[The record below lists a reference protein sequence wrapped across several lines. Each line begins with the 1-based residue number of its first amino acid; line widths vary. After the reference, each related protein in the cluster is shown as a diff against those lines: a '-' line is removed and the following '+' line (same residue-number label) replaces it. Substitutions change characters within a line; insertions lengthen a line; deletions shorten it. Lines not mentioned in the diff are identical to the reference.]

1 VTALLRGLDRFWFA
15 GAPAPRLAW
24 LRILVGGFVLV
35 DLATRYRIL
44 SRVGETSPSLFDP
57 VGLAAVLAAPITPAA
72 YRGLLLLTLAA
83 NVAFVL
89 GWRHRYTGPLFA
101 ALLLASLSY
110 RNSWSM
116 IYHSEN
122 LLVLHVLILGL
133 APAADALSV
142 DALLRSTAAVARE
155 PSLVV
160 RRARDP
166 AGDWAYGY
174 AIRLLCAVTVATYLV
189 AAVAKLA
196 GPLGWGWA
204 SGEALRGQ
212 IAVDALRKE
221 LLGDGATALAFALYD
236 QLWLLTLVAI
246 GSLALELAA
255 PLALLSPRLGQL
267 WAGGAFLMHWGI
279 LLIMGITFEY
289 HLSGVAFASF
299 FNLDRVVA
307 AIGPRTIGWRSFG
320 APAGVTQAADTRHR
334 RASG

>member
-1 VTALLRGLDRFWFA
+1 MTALLRRLDRFWFA
-15 GAPAPRLAW
+15 DAPAPRLAL
-24 LRILVGGFVLV
+24 LRILVGGFVFV
-35 DLATRYRIL
+35 DLAGRYRIL
-44 SRVGETSPSLFDP
+44 ARVGETSPSLFDP
-57 VGLAAVLAAPITPAA
+57 VGVASVLAAPITPAA
-72 YRGLLLLTLAA
+72 YRGLLVLTLAV

-89 GWRHRYTGPLFA
+89 GWRYRHSGPLFA

-116 IYHSEN
+116 IYHSED

-142 DALLRSTAAVARE
+142 DALLSSSGAARE

-174 AIRLLCAVTVATYLV
+174 ALRLLCAVTVATYLV

-204 SGEALRGQ
+204 SGAALRGQ

-221 LLGDGATALAFALYD
+221 LLGGGATPLAFALYD
-236 QLWLLTLVAI
+236 HVRVLAAVAV
-246 GSLALELAA
+246 GSLAVELGA
-255 PLALLSPRLGQL
+255 PLALLSPRLGRL
-267 WAGGAFLMHWGI
+267 WAVGAFLMHWGI

-299 FNLDRVVA
+299 FDLDRAVA
-307 AIGPRTIGWRSFG
+307 A
-320 APAGVTQAADTRHR
+320 VRHR
-334 RASG
+334 LPWGRVFRARAAGGARADRGAT